1 VRARFDDAD
10 EDAQLPELEIGLHA
24 SASSI
29 DFSDLTDRRFGAPE
43 PRAYGDSMTP
53 DPETDAGGTSMQT
66 FSRRAALLII
76 DVQNGFD
83 APRWGR
89 RNNPAMEAR
98 IVELLTAWRASR
110 RPVIHAKHMSP
121 DPTSPLRPGQP
132 GNDFKRDVT
141 PIDGEAVVEKRVHS
155 CFIGTPLEAELRQQG
170 HDTLVIVG
178 MMTNHCVSTTARMAG
193 NLGFAAWVVS
203 DATATFD
210 RVGPDGIAYSAEQI
224 HAIALSDIHGEF
236 GAVVDTATVLA
247 AMDDADA
254 AASAGEYP

>member
-1 VRARFDDAD
+1 
-10 EDAQLPELEIGLHA
+10 
-24 SASSI
+24 
-29 DFSDLTDRRFGAPE
+29 
-43 PRAYGDSMTP
+43 MTP
-53 DPETDAGGTSMQT
+53 AVQTGSRGTFMQT
-66 FSRRAALLII
+66 FPQDAALLII

-83 APRWGR
+83 APSWGR
-89 RNNPAMEAR
+89 RNNPEMEAR
-98 IVELLTAWRASR
+98 IVELLNAWRASH

-132 GNDFKRDVT
+132 GNDFKTDVT
-141 PIDGEAVVEKRVHS
+141 PRNGEAVVEKRVHS
-155 CFIGTPLEAELRQQG
+155 CFIGTPLEAELRQRG

-193 NLGFAAWVVS
+193 NLGFAAWVVA

-210 RVGPDGIAYSAEQI
+210 RVGPDGITYPAEQI

-247 AMDDADA
+247 AVHAPARA
-254 AASAGEYP
+254 APSGEYP